1 MLLLVINLV
10 SQFTKPKLSQSN
22 QNEICFNRLINRL
35 ANFCFIGFLT
45 HFVSWKPSHPNRC
58 DLLIHN

>member
-1 MLLLVINLV
+1 MLLLVINRV

-45 HFVSWKPSHPNRC
+45 HFVSWKPT
-58 DLLIHN
+58 